1 MWQTIWTLML
11 RHLINDVDSPQQYT
25 DNRLQT
31 ALLVG
36 AQFVNNEFTLQTSY
50 VIDFI
55 GLTITPDPTATTA
68 NGALADEWMT
78 NLTVAKTA
86 VIMLRNNLKLASL
99 SAWTIKDTDVNI
111 DLRQMAVVTKQLLDD
126 IEEWYS
132 LARMTYSVGVNP
144 SVQAVLTP
152 INIWA
157 GGSRIPTCGTTRDRL
172 VW

>member
-1 MWQTIWTLML
+1 MWQDIWTIML
-11 RHLINDVDSPQQYT
+11 RHTINDVDSPQQYS
-25 DNRLQT
+25 DSRLQT

-36 AQFVNNEFTLQTSY
+36 AQFVNNEFSMATNY
-50 VIDFI
+50 VIDLI
-55 GLTITPDPTATTA
+55 GLTINPDPTNAT
-68 NGALADEWMT
+68 ADEWMT
-78 NLTVAKTA
+78 NLTVAKTS

-111 DLRQMAVVTKQLLDD
+111 DLRKIADVTKQLLDD
-126 IEEWYS
+126 IEEWYEQ
-132 LARMTYSVGVNP
+132 ARMVYCVGVNP

-157 GGSRIPTCGTTRDRL
+157 GGSRLPMMGTSRDRL